1 MMKILK
7 SVIFLSLITL
17 FFWACSSVPISK
29 KTIEKEEPVVI
40 ANDSLEYEIIIIDPG
55 FNYFLNAVAQPVGY
69 YTQNYME
76 ARNIA
81 WVTTW
86 NIRAQNPLQYNP
98 NIYENMIDYQP
109 NIDYGY
115 EVNYKLFNYFLFAQQ
130 KYRMNLGGGFNNIR
144 IN

>member
-1 MMKILK
+1 MMKVLK
-7 SVIFLSLITL
+7 SFFFLPLIPL
-17 FFWACSSVPISK
+17 FFWACSSVRISK
-29 KTIEKEEPVVI
+29 KTIEKEEPVEI

-55 FNYFLNAVAQPVGY
+55 FNYFLNAIAQPVGY

-115 EVNYKLFNYFLFAQQ
+115 EVNYKLFNC
-130 KYRMNLGGGFNNIR
+130 N
-144 IN
+144 